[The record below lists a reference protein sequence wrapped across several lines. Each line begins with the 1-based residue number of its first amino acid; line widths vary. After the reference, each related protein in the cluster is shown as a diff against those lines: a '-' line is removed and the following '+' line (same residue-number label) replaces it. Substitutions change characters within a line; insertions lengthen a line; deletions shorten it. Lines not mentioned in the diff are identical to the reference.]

1 MNKKIYY
8 ISGAITTLA
17 FLILALFVKIDFTH
31 GPFPFDRPIQT
42 WAFHLQSSSGLTYF
56 FSHMTNIF
64 GDKGGIIV
72 AVLLALVLYL
82 LFKQKE
88 ATIWFAATVV
98 LSLALNTV
106 IKVIIGRERPDI
118 HRLATFANEA
128 GKSFPS
134 GHSIFATIIFG
145 SIFFI
150 CLGKLKNRS
159 SKILLGILCI
169 ILIALIMFS
178 RIFVG
183 VHYPSDTIGGFLEGI
198 SILLLTYPTYI
209 KYQEKS
215 KKNNCY
221 QLVFI
226 NVENK
231 LYQLSSF

>member
-88 ATIWFAATVV
+88 ATIWFAVTVV

-118 HRLATFANEA
+118 HRLAAFANEA

-169 ILIALIMFS
+169 ILIALVMFS

-215 KKNNCY
+215 KKRLGKN
-221 QLVFI
+221 
-226 NVENK
+226 
-231 LYQLSSF
+231 